1 MAKDKKQ
8 NRSQQQKAS
17 AAERSQ
23 QEAQKSSM
31 EAQAKSAATGSPSD
45 LARKNR
51 ERRFGHN

>member
-8 NRSQQQKAS
+8 NRSQQQKAAS

-23 QEAQKSSM
+23 QDAQKSAM
-31 EAQAKSAATGSPSD
+31 EAQSKSTGVTPGD

>member
-8 NRSQQQKAS
+8 NRSQQEKAAS
-17 AAERSQ
+17 AAERGQ
-23 QEAQKSSM
+23 QEAQKSAM
-31 EAQAKSAATGSPSD
+31 EAQAKSTGANPGD